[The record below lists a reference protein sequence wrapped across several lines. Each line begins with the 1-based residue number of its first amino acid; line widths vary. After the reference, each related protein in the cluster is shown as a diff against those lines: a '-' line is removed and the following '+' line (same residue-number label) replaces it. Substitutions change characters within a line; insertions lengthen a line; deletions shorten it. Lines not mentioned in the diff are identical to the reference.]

1 MGLIVGENEQLAG
14 QIQSLRL
21 ELQKAD
27 DDTNNMNREILFIKN
42 ENANLTREK
51 EKYRLVS
58 EEVVNTVHKLS
69 PKSDQHER

>member
-51 EKYRLVS
+51 EKYRLIS

-69 PKSDQHER
+69 PKSGQHER